1 MTKIQVGLMVV
12 QMLFALALV
21 YACFCRVVKTN
32 EETVREIRW
41 TIWLEGVAAC
51 LMFGAPVMP
60 ELIYQ
65 FRGEGPFKW
74 QPGMTPD
81 WVYVLMLVSA
91 TLVQLSTAR
100 FWRYG
105 PPNDFQTRGFL

>member
-1 MTKIQVGLMVV
+1 MTSSHITLLVLQMGFAIVLM
-12 QMLFALALV
+12 

-41 TIWLEGVAAC
+41 AIWLEGVSAG
-51 LMFGAPVMP
+51 LMFGAPVLP
-60 ELIYQ
+60 ELVYQ
-65 FRGEGPFKW
+65 FRGTGVFQW
-74 QPGMTPD
+74 LPGMTPE

-91 TLVQLSTAR
+91 ALVQLSTAR
-100 FWRYG
+100 FWQFT